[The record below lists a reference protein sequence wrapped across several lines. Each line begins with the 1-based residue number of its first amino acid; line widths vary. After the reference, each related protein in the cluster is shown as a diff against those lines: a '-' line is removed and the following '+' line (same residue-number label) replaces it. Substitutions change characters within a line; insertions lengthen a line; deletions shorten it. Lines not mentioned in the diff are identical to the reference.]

1 MDLTRFRRVR
11 VQETLMQE
19 QNKGSF
25 FDPKTI
31 IALVLVGAVWFGW
44 QTYLTKKYPNYNK
57 PQATAAKTTETA
69 TAAAPAATGTDT
81 PAAAPTT
88 VETKSTPTGVAEK
101 SFDFKDENISFTIT
115 NHGMG
120 LKNVVLN
127 KFVDYDKNPI
137 KLGQSDTE
145 TLFELKLSN
154 QTSPVSFDLKEEAPG
169 QYVGIAQIGES
180 TVTRTLKYDSE
191 KQAFTN
197 KVVIEKPSA
206 EIAQGLSLVI
216 PEKVTVPQSK
226 SWLFP
231 SYQHQDFF
239 VKHNGGKTETVNFS
253 SAKENVTKD
262 FPVVSLLSASSQYFS
277 AAIVDK
283 SEVIPETK
291 LHSDVNAKTA
301 RAELIYKPAQATQ
314 SIALEQILYAGP
326 KAIETLKTIDAELPS
341 IIDHGFFGFIARPL
355 LYIMKAFYTV
365 VGNWGLAIICLTLL
379 VRLCVLPFA
388 LMSAKSMKAMQKIQ
402 PMLQSLRE
410 KYKEDPMALNRETMA
425 LMKQHNAN
433 PIGGCLPMLL
443 QIPVFFALY
452 RVIGSSI
459 ELYHSPFYGWI
470 IDLSSADKFFVLPV
484 LMGITM
490 FLQQKM
496 TPTTMDPAQ
505 AKIMAF
511 LPLVFILF
519 MLQLPSGLT
528 LYMTVSAIFGIVQQ
542 FFFLRDSKK
551 ATA

>member
-1 MDLTRFRRVR
+1 
-11 VQETLMQE
+11 MQE

-57 PQATAAKTTETA
+57 AQQTAVKTEKPVT
-69 TAAAPAATGTDT
+69 APAATETG
-81 PAAAPTT
+81 APQATT
-88 VETKSTPTGVAEK
+88 VEAKSTPTNVTEK
-101 SFDFKDENISFTIT
+101 SFEFRDNNISFTIT

-127 KFVDYDKNPI
+127 KFVDYEKNPI
-137 KLGQSDTE
+137 KLGQSDSDG
-145 TLFELKLSN
+145 LFELKVLN
-154 QTSPVSFDLKEEAPG
+154 QAASVNFDLKEEAPG
-169 QYVGIAQIGES
+169 QYVGVAQVGES

-197 KVVIEKPSA
+197 KVVIDKPSA
-206 EIAQGLSLVI
+206 EIAQGVALII
-216 PEKVTVPQSK
+216 PEKITVPQST

-239 VKHNGGKTETVNFS
+239 VKHNSTKTETVNFS
-253 SAKENVTKD
+253 SVKENVSKE
-262 FPVVSLLSASSQYFS
+262 FPNVSVLSASSQYFS
-277 AAIVDK
+277 AAILDK

-291 LHSDVNAKTA
+291 LHSDVGAKTG
-301 RAELIYKPAQATQ
+301 RAELVYKPAQAAQ

-326 KAIETLKTIDAELPS
+326 KAIETLKLIDPELPE

-388 LMSAKSMKAMQKIQ
+388 MMSAKSMKAMQKIQ
-402 PMLQSLRE
+402 PMLQSLRD
-410 KYKEDPMALNRETMA
+410 KYKDDPMALNRETMA

-470 IDLSSADKFFVLPV
+470 TDLSSADKFYVLPV

-496 TPTTMDPAQ
+496 TPTTMDPTQ

-528 LYMTVSAIFGIVQQ
+528 LYMTISAIFGIVQQ

>member
-1 MDLTRFRRVR
+1 
-11 VQETLMQE
+11 MQE

-31 IALVLVGAVWFGW
+31 IAVVLVGAVWFGW

-57 PQATAAKTTETA
+57 PQTQEAVKTAGTTPAAPGAETVATTA
-69 TAAAPAATGTDT
+69 TAN
-81 PAAAPTT
+81 
-88 VETKSTPTGVAEK
+88 VETKTTPTQVVEK
-101 SFDFKDENISFTIT
+101 EFQYKDENISFTVT
-115 NHGMG
+115 NQGMG

-127 KFVDYDKNPI
+127 KYVDYDKNPI
-137 KLGQSDTE
+137 KLGQSDTDS
-145 TLFELKLSN
+145 LFQVKLLS
-154 QTSPVSFDLKEEAPG
+154 QAHPMSFDLKEQAPG
-169 QYVGIAQIGES
+169 QYVGVAQVGES
-180 TVTRTLKYDSE
+180 TVTRTLTYDAA

-206 EIAQGLSLVI
+206 EIAQGLSFVI
-216 PEKVTVPQSK
+216 PEKVTVPQST

-239 VKHNGGKTETVNFS
+239 VEHNGTKTETVNFS
-253 SAKENVTKD
+253 SAKENVAKA
-262 FPVVSLLSASSQYFS
+262 FPSVFLVAASSQYFS
-277 AAIVDK
+277 AAILDK
-283 SEVIPETK
+283 SEVIPETA
-291 LHSDVNAKTA
+291 LHSDVAGKTA
-301 RAELIYKPAQATQ
+301 KAELIYKPAQTAQ
-314 SIALEQILYAGP
+314 NISLEQILYAGP
-326 KAIETLKTIDAELPS
+326 KSIETLKNIDAKLPS

-365 VGNWGLAIICLTLL
+365 VGNWGVAIIFLTLL

-388 LMSAKSMKAMQKIQ
+388 MMSAKSMKAMQKIQ
-402 PMLQSLRE
+402 PLLQTLRE
-410 KYKEDPMALNRETMA
+410 KYKDDPMALNRETMA
-425 LMKQHNAN
+425 LMKEHKAN

-443 QIPVFFALY
+443 QIPIFFALY

-470 IDLSSADKFFVLPV
+470 TDLSSADKFYVLPV
-484 LMGITM
+484 LMGATM

-528 LYMTVSAIFGIVQQ
+528 LYMTVSAVFGIVQQ
-542 FFFLRDSKK
+542 YFFLRDSKK

>member
-1 MDLTRFRRVR
+1 
-11 VQETLMQE
+11 MQE
-19 QNKGSF
+19 QNKSSF

-31 IALVLVGAVWFGW
+31 LALVLVGAVWFGW

-57 PQATAAKTTETA
+57 PAQKTATTENTTAVAPTTAETAA
-69 TAAAPAATGTDT
+69 GT
-81 PAAAPTT
+81 PGQT
-88 VETKSTPTGVAEK
+88 VETKSTPGQAVAEK
-101 SFDFKDENISFTIT
+101 SFDFKDDNISFTIT

-127 KFVDYDKNPI
+127 KYVDYDKNPI
-137 KLGQSDTE
+137 KVGQSDTE
-145 TLFELKLSN
+145 ALFELKLAT
-154 QTSPVSFDLKEEAPG
+154 QAAPVNFDLKEEAPG
-169 QYVGIAQIGES
+169 QYVGTAQIGES
-180 TVTRTLKYDSE
+180 TVTRTLKYDGE

-206 EIAQGLSLVI
+206 EISQGVTLVI
-216 PEKVTVPQSK
+216 PEKVTVPQST
-226 SWLFP
+226 SFLMP

-239 VKHNGGKTETVNFS
+239 VKHNGGKSETVNFS
-253 SAKENVTKD
+253 SAKENVAKS
-262 FPVVSLLSASSQYFS
+262 FPQVSLLSASTQYFS

-283 SEVIPETK
+283 SEIIPETA
-291 LHSDVNAKTA
+291 LHSNVAAKTA
-301 RAELIYKPAQATQ
+301 YAELIYKPAQAGQT
-314 SIALEQILYAGP
+314 ITLEQILYAGP
-326 KAIETLKTIDAELPS
+326 KSIETLKAIDAELPS

-402 PMLQSLRE
+402 PLLQTLRE
-410 KYKEDPMALNRETMA
+410 KYKDDPMALNRETMA
-425 LMKQHNAN
+425 LMKEHKAN

-470 IDLSSADKFFVLPV
+470 HDLSSADKFYVLPI
-484 LMGITM
+484 LMGGTM

-528 LYMTVSAIFGIVQQ
+528 LYMTVSAIFGITQQ